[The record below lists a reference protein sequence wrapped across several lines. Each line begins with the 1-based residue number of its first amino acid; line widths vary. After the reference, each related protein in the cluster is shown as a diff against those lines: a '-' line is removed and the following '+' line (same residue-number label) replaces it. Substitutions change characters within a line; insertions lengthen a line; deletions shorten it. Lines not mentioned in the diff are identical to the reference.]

1 MPHRNAGHPRLPG
14 RRRPATALRTTAR
27 PHRRDADEDVHA
39 GPTGTTIQL
48 GREPAAVPEPFVALL
63 RAHLGQRPNLR
74 TSNTAGNLWLFPA
87 RRAGSHLHP
96 VTMMNRRRGLGMDLR
111 GARNTALRALV
122 RQVPAPIVAT
132 KLGYTPG
139 VTSKHADLAAEPM
152 SRYAA
157 LARARAEHQ

>member
-1 MPHRNAGHPRLPG
+1 
-14 RRRPATALRTTAR
+14 
-27 PHRRDADEDVHA
+27 
-39 GPTGTTIQL
+39 
-48 GREPAAVPEPFVALL
+48 
-63 RAHLGQRPNLR
+63 
-74 TSNTAGNLWLFPA
+74 
-87 RRAGSHLHP
+87 
-96 VTMMNRRRGLGMDLR
+96 MMNRLRGLGIDLR